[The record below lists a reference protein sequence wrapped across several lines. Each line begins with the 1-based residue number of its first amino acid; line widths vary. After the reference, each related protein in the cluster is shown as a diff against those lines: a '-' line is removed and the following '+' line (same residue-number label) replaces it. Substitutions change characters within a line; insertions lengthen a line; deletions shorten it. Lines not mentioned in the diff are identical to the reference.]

1 MNVTRNQDNS
11 RKHCN
16 NSGWPQRDS
25 TEHEEYAGALTGSGI
40 TENNIT
46 NADRL
51 ESGMLEEILCPS
63 NLNQAYKRVRKNKG
77 AGGVDGM
84 SVEDLLQYL
93 KDNGEEIRQT
103 ITDGKYRPQPV
114 LRVEIPK
121 EDGKKKRKLGIPT
134 AVDRV
139 IQQAIA
145 QVLTP
150 IYEPQFSDNSY
161 GFRPKRSTHDAIRA
175 CQKNIRDGYKYV
187 VDMDLEKFFDT
198 VNQSKLIELLSRSVE
213 DGRVI
218 SLIHKY
224 LKAGAVTRV
233 GRFEETKLGVPQGG
247 PLSPLCGNILLNE
260 LDWELERRGHRFV
273 RYADDMLIFC
283 KSKRAAKRTLANL
296 IPFIESKLF
305 LKVNRE
311 KTEVAYVG
319 KVKFLGYAFYI
330 TKDKD
335 AGLRVHP
342 KSVAKMKT
350 KIRKITSRSNGMSYE
365 QRKIKLKQFITG
377 WVNYF
382 ILADMKKLLKET
394 DKWLRRRI
402 RMVIWKQWKRVRTRY
417 AMLKK
422 LGIVN
427 WVAWEGA
434 NIRKGYWRCAR
445 NPIIAKAISAE
456 RLKKAGYLNFLD
468 YYESVR
474 V

>member
-1 MNVTRNQDNS
+1 MNITRNRDNG

-25 TEHEEYAGALTGSGI
+25 AEHEEYAGALTGSGI
-40 TENNIT
+40 IENNIT
-46 NADRL
+46 NADRV
-51 ESGMLEEILCPS
+51 EGGMLEEILSPM
-63 NLNQAYKRVRKNKG
+63 NLNQAYKRVKKNKG

-84 SVEDLLQYL
+84 NVEDLLQYL
-93 KDNGEEIRQT
+93 KDNGDEIRQT
-103 ITDGKYRPQPV
+103 IKDGKYRPQPV
-114 LRVEIPK
+114 RRVEIPK
-121 EDGKKKRKLGIPT
+121 ENGKKRKLGIPT

-150 IYEPQFSDNSY
+150 IYEPQFSDSSY
-161 GFRPKRSTHDAIRA
+161 GFRPGRSTHDAIRA

-198 VNQSKLIELLSRSVE
+198 VNQSKLIEILSRSIK

-224 LKAGAVTRV
+224 LRAGVITC
-233 GRFEETKLGVPQGG
+233 GRFEETELGVPQGG

-283 KSKRAAKRTLANL
+283 KSKRAAERTLENL
-296 IPFIESKLF
+296 IPFIERKLF

-311 KTEVAYVG
+311 KTAVAYVG

-330 TKDKD
+330 NKNKDV
-335 AGLRVHP
+335 GLRVHP
-342 KSVAKMKT
+342 KSVAKMKA
-350 KIRKITSRSNGMSYE
+350 KIREITSRSNGMGYE
-365 QRKIKLKQFITG
+365 QRKVKLKQFITG

-382 ILADMKKLLKET
+382 KLADMKNLLKTT
-394 DKWLRRRI
+394 DQWLRRRI

-417 AMLKK
+417 AMLRK

-427 WVAWEGA
+427 WVAREGA
-434 NIRKGYWRCAR
+434 NIRKGYWRCAC

-456 RLKKAGYLNFLD
+456 KLKKAGYFNFLD
-468 YYESVR
+468 YYDSVR